1 MQSPTCTPWSQN
13 ISKVNLLICI
23 PLTQRLSRAEVV
35 RGAISNGY
43 QWAFII
49 LQLNENGKGGKY
61 MITPEIEISFKNKFP
76 NHVTNREPDIIAG
89 ILAHWVCRCFL
100 CSVGFD
106 HEHDT
111 DAAPLQQ
118 P

>member
-13 ISKVNLLICI
+13 TSKVDLSIHI
-23 PLTQRLSRAEVV
+23 PFSQRFSRAEIV

-61 MITPEIEISFKNKFP
+61 TISPEIEIDFENKFP
-76 NHVTNREPDIIAG
+76 NHVADHGPDIIAG
-89 ILAHWVCRCFL
+89 VLAHWVCPCFL
-100 CSVGFD
+100 FSVGCD